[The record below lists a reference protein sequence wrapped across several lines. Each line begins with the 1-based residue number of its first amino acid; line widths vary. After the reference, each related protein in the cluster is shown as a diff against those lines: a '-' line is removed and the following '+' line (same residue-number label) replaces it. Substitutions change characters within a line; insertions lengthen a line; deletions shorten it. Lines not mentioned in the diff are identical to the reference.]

1 MAKKY
6 KITTVHKYQ
15 ESFRH
20 RKFRKEENTIK
31 RIKSQNW
38 CPGPV
43 GQIGWWKM
51 QIEAKRTFPPRAQ
64 NATNCL
70 HPIWENKTSFGNS
83 SPFSIL
89 GSCHFSNEYKKHSIL
104 ENRTGVK
111 VGILLSGS
119 GLFTTFPVLF
129 MNI

>member
-31 RIKSQNW
+31 RKKSQNW
-38 CPGPV
+38 CPVPV
-43 GQIGWWKM
+43 GRIGWWKM

-70 HPIWENKTSFGNS
+70 RRILSGKTKLVVEIALSFLFHLLATFPMNMRSTLSWKAEKVEQHPPDT
-83 SPFSIL
+83 L
-89 GSCHFSNEYKKHSIL
+89 
-104 ENRTGVK
+104 
-111 VGILLSGS
+111 GS
-119 GLFTTFPVLF
+119 GLLTTFQCFL
-129 MNI
+129 